1 MNNLE
6 QANVGVQTKGRLT
19 QQSLRWLNE
28 MTGSNFPDTEEP
40 FGKVR
45 KLTDKETGITVFGF
59 SNGDTIKAAAKGY
72 VDVAF
77 AGLDKVSELRRGNDP
92 LFNRTITL
100 AEPLGFGVCRM
111 VLAQPEDA
119 DPGLPMQRVVTTYP
133 NLTRDFLRVMYGIAF
148 PSTSIDVFGG
158 SIETIAAL
166 GGYDGIV
173 DVTETGEALTKNGLV
188 EVDEVLKSQAVLI
201 GSGIE
206 ACSTSSS
213 CLQLSELGPDIS
225 SVPRQLVEV

>member
-1 MNNLE
+1 MSNFE

-19 QQSLRWLNE
+19 QQSLKWLNE
-28 MTGSNFPDTEEP
+28 QTGSNFPDTEEP

-77 AGLDKVSELRRGNDP
+77 AGLDKALELRCDNNP
-92 LFNRTITL
+92 LFRTVTL
-100 AEPLGFGVCRM
+100 AVPLGFGACRL
-111 VLAQPEDA
+111 VLARPEGA
-119 DPGLPMQRVVTTYP
+119 DPDLPMQRVVTTYP
-133 NLTRDFLRVMYGIAF
+133 NLTRDFLRMMYGTAF
-148 PSTSIDVFGG
+148 PSTSVDVFGG

-173 DVTETGEALTKNGLV
+173 DVTETGEALAENGLV
-188 EVDEVLKSQAVLI
+188 EVDEILKSEAVLI
-201 GSGIE
+201 GSRVE
-206 ACSTSSS
+206 ADSFRPI

-225 SVPRQLVEV
+225 CVPRRLVEV